1 MFEDW
6 ELGNALATY
15 GLISIVMCV
24 GFFLGAWWS
33 GRRD

>member
-1 MFEDW
+1 MNEWAIAD
-6 ELGNALATY
+6 ALATY

-24 GFFLGAWWS
+24 GFFVGVWWS